1 MLICINRILISAW
14 VFSLLLSPS
23 EAQHCLD
30 LAGEACAL
38 LGSSESCG
46 PANLM
51 GRGPLAGC
59 HGVVYVRLLSA
70 AFFLLV
76 FFFFPLP
83 SPFLLFLLPPIST
96 YPLTPAALGARET
109 RGLLAGD
116 FCCPAGSWQGWLIPN
131 VLPCDPEWIPPHPG
145 ARLGHV
151 PAPVPTSPM
160 PAAL

>member
-76 FFFFPLP
+76 FFFPP
-83 SPFLLFLLPPIST
+83 SFSFSPVS
-96 YPLTPAALGARET
+96 AATHLY
-109 RGLLAGD
+109 LSLD
-116 FCCPAGSWQGWLIPN
+116 SSCPWCKRDKRAPGW
-131 VLPCDPEWIPPHPG
+131 
-145 ARLGHV
+145 
-151 PAPVPTSPM
+151 
-160 PAAL
+160 